1 MIRFCQ
7 QNKESVLAKML
18 NGQLDSV
25 ASSTTNFVD
34 EIILAM
40 HKKGVLGCLKNSIA
54 DKRADN
60 TTIPF
65 DLVLALSIAAKM
77 KIKTSLSDIPFAIT
91 DHRALAE
98 LGYALVDTDGD
109 LDKGLMRESSL
120 RFLIQKYSHT
130 DFFSSYNN
138 TVQNY
143 IMPKLDL
150 VPDIH
155 ILDCTKLEVNYK
167 NLNYEGSAIGKD
179 NDGKNARGY
188 KLATL
193 RGITENSGIIEDIRF
208 DSMNVHDLTLSED
221 IIFNSPALKRGDI
234 LINDRGFLSRSV
246 INHLKSKREVDVYV
260 PLRKNMDIFKTAV
273 STAVLENNWTIHP
286 NREHQRIALVKNL
299 GVFWDENN
307 PKNNVDLNAC
317 VVWNYLPKSLYE
329 DDYFV
334 FVTTDLTQSASQ
346 IIKTYELRPEIEE
359 DYRQIKD
366 FWKIEDFKSTNLT
379 MIAFHITCV
388 LFGYLFF
395 QLYTMLP
402 EGEQYC
408 KKSLPI
414 ILKNFIPKALNY
426 LVFYVD
432 YEFGIF
438 KIIEFAE
445 FYYLL
450 NDTIKA
456 RLKDLMG

>member
-7 QNKESVLAKML
+7 QNKDSVLAKML
-18 NGQLDSV
+18 NGQLDAV

-40 HKKGVLGCLKNSIA
+40 HKKGVLGCLKDSIT
-54 DKRADN
+54 DRRADN

-65 DLVLALSIAAKM
+65 ELVLALSIAAKM
-77 KIKTSLSDIPFAIT
+77 KIKTSLTDIPFAIT
-91 DHRALAE
+91 DHRSLAE
-98 LGYALVDTDGD
+98 LGYALIDTEGD
-109 LDKGLMRESSL
+109 LNKGLMRESSL
-120 RFLIQKYSHT
+120 RFLIQKYSHF
-130 DFFSSYNN
+130 DFFLSYNK

-150 VPDIH
+150 LPDIH
-155 ILDCTKLEVNYK
+155 ILDCTKLKVNFT
-167 NLNYEGSAIGKD
+167 NSNYEGSGIASD
-179 NDGKNARGY
+179 SDGNTARGY

-208 DSMNVHDLTLSED
+208 GSMNIHDLVLSED
-221 IIFNSPALKRGDI
+221 ILYNSPVLKPGDI
-234 LINDRGFLSRSV
+234 LINDRGFLSRDV
-246 INHLKSKREVDVYV
+246 INYLKSEREIDTYI
-260 PLRKNMDIFKTAV
+260 PLRKNMEIYYQAV
-273 STAVLENNWTIHP
+273 STAKLQNNWIKHP
-286 NREHQRIALVKNL
+286 KRENQTIALVQDI
-299 GVFWDENN
+299 GVCWDGSD

-317 VVWNYLPKSLYE
+317 VVWDTQYNEFS
-329 DDYFV
+329 V

-379 MIAFHITCV
+379 MIAFHIICV

-402 EGEQYC
+402 EGEQYNN
-408 KKSLPI
+408 KSLPI
-414 ILKNFIPKALNY
+414 ILKNYIPQALNY
-426 LVFYVD
+426 LIFFVG

-438 KIIEFAE
+438 KLLEFAKLYQ
-445 FYYLL
+445 FF
-450 NDTIKA
+450 NDKIKA
-456 RLKDLMG
+456 RLEYLMG